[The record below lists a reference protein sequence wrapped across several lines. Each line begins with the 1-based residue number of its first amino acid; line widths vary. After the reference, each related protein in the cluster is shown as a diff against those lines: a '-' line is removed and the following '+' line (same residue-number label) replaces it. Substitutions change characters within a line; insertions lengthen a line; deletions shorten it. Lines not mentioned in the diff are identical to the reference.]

1 MNIFLSHWS
10 DESNIALLLKEWLE
24 NVFDDINV
32 FVSSSENDI
41 DYGQEW
47 ERAMFE
53 ALDKSSLLIVLV
65 STKSYNRK
73 WIHIETGYSLA
84 KKIKP
89 LIIRIDDILPEVMGR
104 PYDNYQSLS
113 IKSPNFTKSFF
124 CTISALANQP
134 LRENIGFDY
143 MQMDIVQ
150 KCKSLR

>member
-10 DESNIALLLKEWLE
+10 NESTIALLLKEWLE

-53 ALDKSSLLIVLV
+53 ALDQANLLIVLV

-104 PYDNYQSLS
+104 PYDNYQTLS
-113 IKSPNFTKSFF
+113 VQSQNFTKSFF
-124 CTISALANQP
+124 SAISTLSSQP

-150 KCKSLR
+150 KCKLLK